1 MNAAVSRRG
10 GAVLAAVVLLAMI
23 NLLMVASVR
32 PAGDESMIGESRL
45 LSLRALHAAESGVRI
60 VAGTLISGGEVPEVG
75 SIVQLGGAEIEFVS
89 VPPVGE
95 PGEIVVEGRA
105 GQARRTL
112 SVIVR

>member
-1 MNAAVSRRG
+1 MALMSKRRG

-32 PAGDESMIGESRL
+32 PAGEESLIGESRL

-60 VAGTLISGGEVPEVG
+60 VAGTLISGGEVPEAGAIATLG
-75 SIVQLGGAEIEFVS
+75 SASVEFVS

-95 PGEIVVEGRA
+95 PGEIVVKGRA
-105 GQARRTL
+105 GQARRAL